1 LASRTSTSDAGAE
14 GDHAGRDDRID
25 PLVRLPTRAAIAVPK
40 NLELCLRHNRVG
52 RRRSLAAKSVF
63 AWSLRTHP
71 RCQFVPEFPAL
82 SSLVPD
88 RRNAL
93 RADSH
98 PCGNDFQTAWLRTL
112 GSPTQ
117 SARPLLHP
125 ARRRSR
131 LNIATIGPPAT
142 NIASRGIVSKP
153 ILASQPRMPLTTTP
167 AAMPSGA
174 LYSAPQRLEQQLTS

>member
-1 LASRTSTSDAGAE
+1 
-14 GDHAGRDDRID
+14 
-25 PLVRLPTRAAIAVPK
+25 
-40 NLELCLRHNRVG
+40 
-52 RRRSLAAKSVF
+52 
-63 AWSLRTHP
+63 LRTHP

-117 SARPLLHP
+117 SSRPLLHP

-153 ILASQPRMPLTTTP
+153 ILASQPRMPPATTP

-174 LYSAPQRLEQQLTS
+174 FVFGTPTTRTTADQLTANAIHHQLFAQQ